1 VFTFL
6 LTKKWIAVTLV
17 VILVQPA
24 LWSLSQWQWRRL
36 SQRLAYNSVVLRD
49 QALPPVSIGTLR
61 HSATSSNGITYGTDS
76 EWRSVYA
83 TGTWDVA
90 HQVLVRK
97 KSQESDLGFWVI
109 TPLDLSDGSV
119 LMVNR
124 GWRAAEKSATD
135 TPTVIT
141 PPAGVVETL
150 GRIRNVKARTK
161 TKPNDLP
168 VGQVDVVAPTEIVS
182 GTSTIRDVYIEM
194 TNSRP
199 NSVSSDLKP
208 IPAPTITEG
217 PHRSYALQ
225 WIFFMIMTVIGWVIL
240 VRNEVLGRTQSGKV
254 YEASSESA
262 N

>member
-1 VFTFL
+1 M
-6 LTKKWIAVTLV
+6 TLV
-17 VILVQPA
+17 AILVQPA

-36 SQRLAYNSVVLRD
+36 DQRLTYNHVVLHD
-49 QALPPVSIGTLR
+49 QALAPVPIGALT
-61 HSATSSNGITYGTDS
+61 HTKPSPDGIQYGTDS

-83 TGTWDVA
+83 TGTWDVT

-109 TPLDLSDGSV
+109 TPLVLTDGSV
-119 LMVNR
+119 LMINR

-135 TPTVIT
+135 TPSVIT
-141 PPAGVVETL
+141 PPNGVVETL
-150 GRIRNVKARTK
+150 GRIRNVKTRSK
-161 TKPNDLP
+161 PKPNDLP
-168 VGQVDVVAPTEIVS
+168 IGQVDVVAPQEIVS
-182 GTSTIRDVYIEM
+182 SNTTVSDVYLEM

-199 NSVSSDLKP
+199 NSLSADLTA

-225 WIFFMIMTVIGWVIL
+225 WIFFMIMTVIGWIIL
-240 VRNEVLGRTQSGKV
+240 VRNEVLERRQLKDDQ
-254 YEASSESA
+254 EASSESA